1 MAESKSGGL
10 GAFAWAGA
18 AVLAAF
24 VGSTQLVPHAYDS
37 LRPAEKEPAGR
48 VVVPAGELSARLWE
62 DPLSALKRNEA
73 ERLLR
78 CGKQTAASTPSSCGP
93 GVETT
98 GRSPDD
104 LLRQLDSDSDGKWSD
119 SLLIFA
125 LVPGADFVG
134 AEEVRRR
141 TRYATLA
148 GLMAKGYVPDNAEGM
163 RVLSVSGLAGRNKGE
178 GILPYELLV
187 RRVIG
192 RARPDMP
199 APKNPNYQQVA
210 LIWVDENALPEPKF
224 DALARL
230 TRLLSSGYVPPG
242 EKRADKTS
250 NPPAVAVLGPSSTD
264 ALRRAIKDLRCAADR
279 SQIPPG
285 QTSAVVE
292 PSVCGTT
299 VLQSLDQDAK
309 EGYETLAGANF
320 YSTGSTAAPY
330 MLEELHEQKLENF
343 VADRFRRLTGHSRE
357 KDTRLVRTIGTD
369 NELIKRLVTE
379 LQLRLSKD
387 ASRRIV
393 VFAER
398 DSLYS
403 QTLVEE
409 LRRRLCDEKH
419 LKFEVEYF
427 LRGLDGAT
435 QRGAAEEQAGKPAL
449 PDDPRN
455 IEWPESRNQLDYL
468 RRTSLAL
475 RDSQAEPGATA
486 IGAIGIFATDVHD
499 KLLVLQALHEE
510 FSDKVFFTTDIDARF
525 LHPKVQDFSR
535 NLVVAS
541 SLPLAFHAASSPG
554 GVDLRAGTPPMRDAY
569 QSSSYLAA
577 RQASCR
583 DDACRDGEHAAMRE
597 ALNAPS
603 VYEIGRTRAVALS
616 GYAADGQPSGG
627 GVINLAVA
635 FGAGLLTLM
644 ALLVWPST
652 RSMRR
657 VRELLRREDSR
668 RYGPEIDISALVL
681 TTLQMGVA
689 AFVLASL
696 IEFARPQQVSFVRM
710 LLLGCLGGL
719 AAVLA
724 VLPALVAT
732 REPAGVR
739 RGSGTALDPLHLGAL
754 MLLGA
759 IWLGLAWPSGGGAGP
774 CRECEPVAWFQ
785 GVSAWPSHLLHLL
798 ALVGTLLALDQAW
811 IGVLCARRKDCRWL
825 GQPEPEPTPL
835 KGHSPRA
842 LFRHWRDQY
851 SALAWPIARGQSCD
865 AMKLW
870 KQYSERGHPRVRAV
884 RILFCF
890 LLTVGMVLLFF
901 VGLSE
906 GQIPEVPVRGE
917 EHRQMVKATLY
928 ALLLLLPL
936 LIVVVVDATLLL
948 LGFIRR
954 LNAGRS
960 YYPDET
966 LARFAGALG
975 SAHDDLWKRKL
986 SARPEDRER
995 NAGERRHSLLDPWV
1009 DLQLIARLSQPVAR
1023 LVIWPFAVLAVIVVA
1038 RSRLFDNWSL
1048 TPPIAGVVSFYVA
1061 VLIGLALWVKQAAEH
1076 ARSQALRTMKADRR
1090 WLAGT
1095 DDAELAKLGE
1105 PLDRLIAEVEDMR
1118 SGAFA
1123 PFLEQPLL
1131 KALLVP
1137 LGGAGGT
1144 QLFDLWLGH

>member
-1 MAESKSGGL
+1 MADSKSGGL

-48 VVVPAGELSARLWE
+48 IVVPAGELSARLWE
-62 DPLSALKRNEA
+62 DPLSALKRSET
-73 ERLLR
+73 ERLSR
-78 CGKQTAASTPSSCGP
+78 CGKQQTAGALSSCR
-93 GVETT
+93 VEAEIT

-104 LLRQLDSDSDGKWSD
+104 LLQRLDADHDGDRSDV
-119 SLLIFA
+119 LLLFA
-125 LVPGADFVG
+125 LLPGADFVG

-141 TRYATLA
+141 TRYAVLA

-163 RVLSVSGLAGRNKGE
+163 RVLALRGLDKSE
-178 GILPYELLV
+178 HVMPYELLAQ
-187 RRVIG
+187 RVIG
-192 RARPDMP
+192 RARPDAP
-199 APKNPNYQQVA
+199 ATGKLNYRQVA
-210 LIWVDENALPEPKF
+210 LIWVDENELPEPRL
-224 DALARL
+224 DAFARLARRL
-230 TRLLSSGYVPPG
+230 TGDQGSARS
-242 EKRADKTS
+242 
-250 NPPAVAVLGPSSTD
+250 PAVAVLGPSSTD
-264 ALRRAIKDLRCAADR
+264 ALRRAIRDLRCAADR
-279 SQIPPG
+279 SLVSEKAA
-285 QTSAVVE
+285 SATAD
-292 PSVCGTT
+292 PAVCGTKT
-299 VLQSLDQDAK
+299 IAPLDPETKA
-309 EGYETLAGANF
+309 GYETLARASF
-320 YSTGSTAAPY
+320 YSTGSTAAHY

-343 VADRFRRLTGHSRE
+343 VADRFRRLAASPAE
-357 KDTRLVRTIGTD
+357 KPTRLVRTIGTD

-379 LQLRLSKD
+379 LQMRLSKD
-387 ASRRIV
+387 AKRRIV

-398 DSLYS
+398 DSLYA

-409 LRRRLCDEKH
+409 LKRRLSDEKH

-435 QRGAAEEQAGKPAL
+435 QRGAAEAQAGKPTPAE
-449 PDDPRN
+449 DPRN
-455 IEWPESRNQLDYL
+455 IEWPENRNQLDYL
-468 RRTSLAL
+468 RRTSQAL
-475 RDSQAEPGATA
+475 RDSQAEPGADA

-541 SLPLAFHAASSPG
+541 SLPLTFHAAEAAND
-554 GVDLRAGTPPMRDAY
+554 VDLRAGTPPLRDAY

-583 DDACRDGEHAAMRE
+583 DDGCRDGEYAAMKE
-597 ALNAPS
+597 VLNAPS
-603 VYEIGRTRAVALS
+603 VYEIGRSRAVALS
-616 GYAADGQPSGG
+616 GYAAEGQPTGR
-627 GVINLAVA
+627 GVINVVVAV
-635 FGAGLLTLM
+635 GTGLLTLI
-644 ALLVWPST
+644 ALLAWPST

-657 VRELLRREDSR
+657 VRELLRYEDTQ
-668 RYGPEIDISALVL
+668 RYGAEIDISALVL
-681 TTLQMGVA
+681 TTLQMSVA
-689 AFVLASL
+689 AFVLANL

-724 VLPALVAT
+724 VLPALVAAGG
-732 REPAGVR
+732 PAGAR
-739 RGSGTALDPLHLGAL
+739 RGGGAALDPLHLSVLA
-754 MLLGA
+754 LLGA
-759 IWLGLAWPSGGGAGP
+759 IWLVLAWPQGGAAGP

-825 GQPEPEPTPL
+825 GQPEPEPSLL
-835 KGHSPRA
+835 KGFSPRA

-851 SALAWPIARGQSCD
+851 STLAWPIARAASCD

-870 KQYSERGHPRVRAV
+870 KQYAERGHPRVRAV
-884 RILFCF
+884 RIFFCF
-890 LLTVGMVLLFF
+890 LWTIGLGLLFF
-901 VGLSE
+901 IGLSE

-928 ALLLLLPL
+928 VLLLLLPL

-948 LGFIRR
+948 LCFIRR

-966 LARFAGALG
+966 LARFAAGLG

-986 SARPEDRER
+986 SARPGDRES
-995 NAGERRHSLLDPWV
+995 AAAERLHSLLDPWV

-1048 TPPIAGVVSFYVA
+1048 TPPIAGVVCFYVV
-1061 VLIGLALWVKQAAEH
+1061 VLVGLALWVKQAAER
-1076 ARSQALRTMKADRR
+1076 ARSQALNTMKADRR
-1090 WLAGT
+1090 WLAGSG
-1095 DDAELAKLGE
+1095 DAELVVLAG
-1105 PLDRLIAEVEDMR
+1105 PLDRLISEVEAMR

-1144 QLFDLWLGH
+1144 QLFDILLAR